1 MSADEERLPLSRHPY
16 MATVPGEDGARLFAG
31 ECEDCHGRVFPPPAV
46 CPFCMGERMRAI
58 PISRR
63 GKLYSYS
70 FLAQGAPEFESPYYV
85 AYVDMPEGVRVFTQ
99 LAEVD
104 PATIAC
110 DMAVE
115 VKATVPKTDRYGR
128 SVGQFRF
135 VPVAGAR

>member
-1 MSADEERLPLSRHPY
+1 MATEERLPLSHQPY
-16 MATVPGEDGARLFAG
+16 LDGASDDDGPRLFAG
-31 ECEDCHGRVFPPPAV
+31 ECEDCQGRVFPPPAV

-70 FLAQGAPEFESPYYV
+70 FLAQGAPDFESPYYV

-99 LAEVD
+99 LADVD
-104 PATIAC
+104 PKTLTC
-110 DMAVE
+110 DMPVE
-115 VKATVPKTDRYGR
+115 LKATTPKTDRYGR

-135 VPVAGAR
+135 VPVAGSR